1 MTSDTDQLVRAA
13 TAVAALSRAD
23 LALTQAQACIDQAL
37 AALALRDIHPSLAQ
51 SLRAGL
57 AQLAARVRDERPEAC
72 ARLAALIAEEAS
84 Q

>member
-1 MTSDTDQLVRAA
+1 MTSDIDQLVRAA

-23 LALTQAQACIDQAL
+23 LAL
-37 AALALRDIHPSLAQ
+37 AQ

-57 AQLAARVRDERPEAC
+57 VQLAARVRDERPEAC